1 MLMVLLKLKV
11 KCEEEQKVYVGEC
24 QNLLREVG
32 QNILPDR
39 ELKKKCE
46 PYIKTKKVYLAPH
59 LFSIER
65 IPDAY
70 GAPKV

>member
-39 ELKKKCE
+39 EFKKKSVNPILKQKKCTSLHI
-46 PYIKTKKVYLAPH
+46 YIP
-59 LFSIER
+59 
-65 IPDAY
+65 
-70 GAPKV
+70 